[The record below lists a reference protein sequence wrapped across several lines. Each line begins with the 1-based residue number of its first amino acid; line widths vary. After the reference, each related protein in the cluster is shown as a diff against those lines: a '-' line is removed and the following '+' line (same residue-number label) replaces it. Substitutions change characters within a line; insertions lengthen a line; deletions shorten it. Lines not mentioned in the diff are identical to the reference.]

1 MARQPQVTRTIITTK
16 AKVLCM
22 DIAAAQPVEREVT
35 LPRTYKD
42 EKALMKQIAI
52 ALADDTNIKAV
63 AVRSTEEVETLYG
76 MTEQEFIAHAKVLP
90 PRTNTEAKGE

>member
-16 AKVLCM
+16 ATVLCM
-22 DIAAAQPVEREVT
+22 DIAAAQPIERTVS

-42 EKALMKQIAI
+42 EKALMKQITI
-52 ALADDTNIKAV
+52 ALADEPNIKAV

-76 MTEQEFIAHAKVLP
+76 MSEQEFIQNAKILP
-90 PRTNTEAKGE
+90 PRTTKEEA